1 MAGRGKAQARAEDG
15 GSPAGATPDRGLA
28 DVVGHLPTVQALR
41 MRLASGTVSHAY
53 WVSGPSQ
60 VGKTTLALAVA
71 AEFLD
76 AEGWPGGLTSH
87 PDLWLEDGTAT
98 LRVEQIRR
106 GDPEADPDQG
116 PTLQHFLSLSSF
128 AGRGKVAVIGNA
140 DRLSLEAA
148 SAMLRLLEEPPPS
161 TMIWLCTAKPDS
173 EALPNTLR
181 SRCQQLLL
189 GPVDAELIEGW
200 MMSTKGVSP
209 ETARVSSAICL
220 GRPGLGLEM
229 AAQPELARRAEEW
242 LQALLD
248 CANSGPAGWLDLS
261 RDLAE
266 RGTDKQL
273 AVGAMRVWASFLRD
287 CCCLAVGVPELARWP
302 AQRAA
307 AARWAEQLGLDGCA
321 RRYDLAL
328 DALSRLAERATP
340 RLVLDRFLLLTFG
353 SDPPG
358 PTSGEPQAALSGSDR
373 R

>member
-1 MAGRGKAQARAEDG
+1 VAGRGKAQARAEDG
-15 GSPAGATPDRGLA
+15 GFPAGATPDRGLA
-28 DVVGHLPTVQALR
+28 DLVGHLPTVQV
-41 MRLASGTVSHAY
+41 MRQQLASGTLTNSY
-53 WVSGPSQ
+53 WVSGPPQ

-76 AEGWPGGLTSH
+76 AGGWPGGLSSH
-87 PDLWLEDGTAT
+87 PDLWLEDGSAT
-98 LRVEQIRR
+98 LPVDRIRR
-106 GDPEADPDQG
+106 GDPDADPELG

-140 DRLSLEAA
+140 DRLSLPAA
-148 SAMLRLLEEPPPS
+148 NSLLRILEEPAPS
-161 TMIWLCTAKPDS
+161 TMVWLCTARPDS

-189 GPVDAELIEGW
+189 GPVETELIENW
-200 MMSTKGVSP
+200 MVSAKGVAP
-209 ETARVSSAICL
+209 EIARVSAAICL

-229 AAQPELARRAEEW
+229 TAEPELARRTEER

-248 CANSGPAGWLDLS
+248 CADSGPAGWLELS
-261 RDLAE
+261 RELAE
-266 RGTDKQL
+266 RGTDKEL
-273 AVGAMRVWASFLRD
+273 ATGALRVWASFLRD
-287 CCCLAVGVPELARWP
+287 CCCLAVGAPQLTRWP

-307 AARWAEQLGLDGCA
+307 AALWAEQLGLAGCS

-328 DALSRLAERATP
+328 DALSRIAEKATP

-353 SDPPG
+353 GEPPG
-358 PTSGEPQAALSGSDR
+358 PTSGEPQAFLSGSDR